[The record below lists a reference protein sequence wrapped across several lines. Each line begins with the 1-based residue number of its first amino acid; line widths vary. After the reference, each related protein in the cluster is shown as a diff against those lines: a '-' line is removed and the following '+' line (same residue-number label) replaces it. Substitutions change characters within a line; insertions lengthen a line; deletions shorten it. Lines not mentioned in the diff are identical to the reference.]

1 MRMFKFLGGLLLA
14 GAAVAQNTTGSCKA
28 SSSDTEVVRYAW
40 ALQSLLERY
49 YGSQPVNQTFLSD
62 ATNSTTAEYV
72 QNLQG
77 IQRQNRL
84 GLRAVQLVAAKT
96 GNFSRPT
103 CNFTFPNAT
112 SGEDY
117 VKNALKLETD
127 VASAF
132 IGATGYTQSP
142 EVSFLLARLAAQH
155 TADATWLATQQRGLI
170 FPTNVTS
177 LVPAYNPS
185 YVLGSG
191 NGNQTGRLGQ
201 YLRGCVSAPSSPCHE
216 TFFIGPL
223 IASSGNRTS
232 ATEGSTSSATVSP
245 TARALRWGH

>member
-1 MRMFKFLGGLLLA
+1 MRVFKFLSGLLLA
-14 GAAVAQNTTGSCKA
+14 GAAVAQNSTGSCKA

-49 YGSQPVNQTFLSD
+49 YGSQPFNQTFLSD
-62 ATNSTTAEYV
+62 ATNSTTAEYY

-84 GLRAVQLVAAKT
+84 GLRAVQLVGAKT

-117 VKNALKLETD
+117 VKNALNLETN

-155 TADATWLATQQRGLI
+155 TADATWLATQQKGLI
-170 FPTNVTS
+170 FPTNASS

-185 YVLGSG
+185 YVLGS
-191 NGNQTGRLGQ
+191 GNQTGRLGQ
-201 YLRGCVSAPSSPCHE
+201 YLRGCVSAPSPPCGE
-216 TFFIGPL
+216 IFFIGPL
-223 IASSGNRTS
+223 VGSSGNQTS
-232 ATEGSTSSATVSP
+232 ATEGSSSSASVSP